1 MNARPAG
8 WERDPSG
15 RHEHRYWDG
24 ASWTQNVADQGITS
38 VDPFEPV
45 DPIGAG
51 ETAAPVDPTRPYP
64 AEAPS
69 GPSADP
75 SPPRSGPSLALIAGL
90 AAAAIAV
97 IVGVVVLVTAGGD
110 DGDDGDGTTAG
121 GTGSGDEATVSELAD
136 TFVTEA
142 GLDEE
147 QAECL
152 AQNLVDEIGVDRLG
166 ELQATG
172 DFTTLD
178 PEDVTAVI
186 GAISECG
193 ISQLPTDL
201 GPDG

>member
-24 ASWTQNVADQGITS
+24 ASWTQDVADQGITS
-38 VDPFEPV
+38 VDPFDPV
-45 DPIGAG
+45 GAG
-51 ETAAPVDPTRPYP
+51 ETTAPVDPTRPYP
-64 AEAPS
+64 AEARS

-75 SPPRSGPSLALIAGL
+75 SPPRSGPSLALVAGL

-110 DGDDGDGTTAG
+110 GDDGGGTTAG
-121 GTGSGDEATVSELAD
+121 GTGSGDDATVSELAD
-136 TFVTEA
+136 TFVTSA

-152 AQNLVDEIGVDRLG
+152 AQVMVDEIGADRLG

-172 DFTTLD
+172 DFTTLTA
-178 PEDVTAVI
+178 EDLTAVI
-186 GAISECG
+186 GAVSECG
-193 ISQLPTDL
+193 ITQLPTGL
-201 GPDG
+201 GPEG